1 MFLREHL
8 WPPLAMELMRLP
20 VGVGGAM
27 GEATAE
33 AASRRT
39 IARRSVLLVDDE
51 EDILELVGRYVAQAG
66 CEVIKTRTGEEA
78 LARCVAR
85 PPSLV
90 VLDIGIPQLDGI
102 EVCKALK
109 ANPKT
114 APIPII
120 MLTARSS
127 EVDRILCFELG
138 VDDYLTKPF
147 SPRELVLRINS
158 ILRRHTTPAEEPA
171 VLVAGAIKLEGEHC
185 VVTSGGR
192 PVTLTAIEF
201 KLLQALMQQAG
212 RTLTRETLLVNIWGG
227 ETDVGLRAIDTHIR
241 RLRDKLGR
249 AGEQIVTVRS
259 FGYRLEET

>member
-1 MFLREHL
+1 MSLS
-8 WPPLAMELMRLP
+8 
-20 VGVGGAM
+20 VGIGGAM
-27 GEATAE
+27 SE
-33 AASRRT
+33 AAGQTSSRRT
-39 IARRSVLLVDDE
+39 IPRRSVLLADDE

-66 CEVIKTRTGEEA
+66 CEVIKARNGKEA
-78 LARCVAR
+78 LARCTAR

-90 VLDIGIPQLDGI
+90 VLDIGMPQLDGI

-114 APIPII
+114 ASVPII

-147 SPRELVLRINS
+147 SPRELMLRISS
-158 ILRRHTTPAEEPA
+158 ILRRRITPVEEPT
-171 VLVAGAIKLEGEHC
+171 VLVAGDIRLDAGQC
-185 VVTSGGR
+185 VATSSGR

-201 KLLQALMQQAG
+201 KLLQALMQHAG

-259 FGYRLEET
+259 FGYRLEEK